1 MIEKFKKFGCERF
14 IGSGFGLTGED
25 AIKIEEKLERKL
37 NLVTNDGKK
46 RRNFGNLFLYAEGNF
61 PD

>member
-25 AIKIEEKLERKL
+25 AIKIEEKLERKF
-37 NLVTNDGKK
+37 NLETKKK
-46 RRNFGNLFLYAEGNF
+46 RKFGNFFLYLEGNF